1 MRIHKMNDRKL
12 QNEFNHL
19 NTRFFHDKIV
29 LNRIGYISK
38 SKMPNGAD
46 GYYHKDDKSI
56 FLDSRLKDF
65 PNFSCMVLI
74 HELAH
79 AYLEI
84 QDYKGYPADGG
95 HGMMFQAELVRLIR
109 EGCYDGIL

>member
-1 MRIHKMNDRKL
+1 MNDRKL

-19 NTRFFHDKIV
+19 NGRFFHDKIV
-29 LNRIGYISK
+29 LNHVGYTTTK
-38 SKMPNGAD
+38 NMPKGAD
-46 GYYHKDDKSI
+46 GYYHRCNKTI
-56 FLDSRLKDF
+56 FLDSRLQDF

-95 HGMMFQAELVRLIR
+95 HGMMFQAEIARLIKG
-109 EGCYDGIL
+109 ELYT